1 MQVQK
6 RIKRGEIYQLIL
18 KILGVVGVASIAVLA
33 PNALQAISMLQG
45 GGKRRSLYYL
55 TSVLGRMESRGFVA
69 IHKEGENGVVSITE
83 KGKRELNRYRFHEK
97 SLEKKR
103 WDKKWRIVIFDIKE
117 YKRGTRAK
125 IRVEL
130 KNFGFVILQQS
141 VWVYPYE
148 CEEIIRLLKAD
159 YRIGKEILYII
170 AEKIENDIWLRKRF
184 KL

>member
-6 RIKRGEIYQLIL
+6 RIKRGETYQLIL

-83 KGKRELNRYRFHEK
+83 KGKRELDRYRFHEK

-103 WDKKWRIVIFDIKE
+103 WDKKWRIVIYDIPE
-117 YKRGTRAK
+117 DKRGVRDLF
-125 IRVEL
+125 RRRL
-130 KNFGFVILQQS
+130 KEWGFKKWQQS
-141 VWVYPYE
+141 TWITKKDVT
-148 CEEIIRLLKAD
+148 
-159 YRIGKEILYII
+159 
-170 AEKIENDIWLRKRF
+170 EKLRKLVK
-184 KL
+184 KLGITNWVAIIESADPAISNIIDTAV

>member
-6 RIKRGEIYQLIL
+6 RIKRGETYQLIL

-55 TSVLGRMESRGFVA
+55 TSVLGRMESKGFVA
-69 IHKEGENGVVSITE
+69 IRKEGEKNIVRITE
-83 KGKRELNRYRFHEK
+83 RGKQELDRYRFREK

-103 WDKKWRIVIFDIKE
+103 WDRKWRMVIFDIKE
-117 YKRGTRAK
+117 YKRTIRSK
-125 IRVEL
+125 IREEL

-148 CEEIIRLLKAD
+148 CEEVIRLLKVEH
-159 YRIGKEILYII
+159 RVGKELVYII
-170 AEKIENDIWLRKRF
+170 AEKIENDAWLRKKF
-184 KL
+184 GF